1 MKSKLIKNGY
11 VCFEDGI
18 RQSDIY
24 IKNGK
29 ISSINSQENAD
40 EIIDAK
46 GFYVLPG
53 FIDIHTHLDDKIGK
67 YELADTYKSGSE
79 IAVLNGITTLY
90 TFITQGSNETLIDA
104 IKKAKLKANGN
115 SFCDYGWH
123 LTPTSFEEKD
133 WKEIYECAEK
143 GFKTF
148 KLYTTYENAGIY
160 SSYERLEKVFEKLKK
175 YNLTYL
181 VHCEDNDIIEKES
194 VKNYNLSEAYSHTL
208 LRPKEAE
215 IIAIKKLIEIAKAN
229 NTKLHIV
236 HVSTTEGADLIND
249 AKKEIP
255 ITCETAPHY
264 IYLNDEYLKK
274 ENGFRWICSPPL
286 RDESNMFGMQKKA
299 IARMFDIFA
308 TDHCAFTKKDK
319 NENFISTEPNITK
332 VPNGLAGIGALPH
345 LTFKLYSDN
354 LNNAFSEMGRRLS
367 TNPSKIVGLYP
378 KKGTIKIG
386 SDADLTIVNPDG
398 QERNIVSSLSDVYE
412 TYPNIKTTLSFENIF
427 LKGEM
432 IVKNDKLM
440 SKEFKGTIVNSTL

>member
-1 MKSKLIKNGY
+1 MKSILIKNGL

-18 RQSDIY
+18 HQSDIY
-24 IKNGK
+24 IRDGK
-29 ISSINSQENAD
+29 ISSIGFQTDAD
-40 EIIDAK
+40 EIIDAD

-90 TFITQGSNETLIDA
+90 TFITQGSNETLTDA
-104 IKKAKLKANGN
+104 IKKARSKANGN
-115 SFCDYGWH
+115 SFCDYRWH
-123 LTPTSFEEKD
+123 LTPTSFDDKD
-133 WKEIYECAEK
+133 WKEIYECVEK

-148 KLYTTYENAGIY
+148 KFYTTYENAGIY
-160 SSYERLEKVFEKLKK
+160 SSYESLEKIFEKLKK

-181 VHCEDNDIIEKES
+181 VHCEDNGIIEKES
-194 VKNYNLSEAYSHTL
+194 KNNYDLTKAFSHAL

-215 IIAIKKLIEIAKAN
+215 IKAIKKLIIIAKAN
-229 NTKLHIV
+229 NIKLHIV

-249 AKKEIP
+249 AKKDTQ

-264 IYLNDEYLKK
+264 LFLNDEYLKK
-274 ENGFRWICSPPL
+274 ENGHRWICSPPL
-286 RDESNMFGMQKKA
+286 RDESNMLAMQKKA
-299 IARMFDIFA
+299 RDGYFDIYA
-308 TDHCAFTKKDK
+308 TDHCAFAKKDK
-319 NENFISTEPNITK
+319 DEYLSTSSPDIRN

-354 LNNAFSEMGRRLS
+354 LNNAFSEMSRRLS
-367 TNPSKIVGLYP
+367 TNPAKIVGLYP

-386 SDADLTIVNPDG
+386 SDADLAIVDPNG

-412 TYPNIKTTLSFENIF
+412 TYPDFKTKLSIKNVFF
-427 LKGEM
+427 RGEL
-432 IVKNDKLM
+432 IVDNDKLKN
-440 SKEFKGTIVNSTL
+440 KECLGLNII